1 MDKGFD
7 PIVQL
12 LQGQLLA
19 LLRVENSRV
28 FGNDEVV
35 CILKYHQSFIGGLE
49 GSLIWLERDIW
60 VPWQ

>member
-49 GSLIWLERDIW
+49 GSLI
-60 VPWQ
+60 